1 MIRAEHLGRRFGE
14 YVAVD
19 DVNVDIARGE
29 VFGVLGPNGAG
40 KTTTLRLLT
49 GLVAPTSGKAEVAGI
64 SVASE
69 PERVRGKVGILTE
82 TPGLYARLDAVE
94 NLRFYADVYGV
105 KDAMPKI
112 QRYLERFGLWA
123 RRGEP
128 VGAFSKGMRQ
138 KLAIARAVLHDPDVV
153 FLDEP
158 TSALDPESSR
168 IVRDLVEELRAA
180 GRTIVLCTHN
190 LDEAERLCDRIGV
203 LKRTLLHVD
212 TPKALRRKL
221 YGHLVEI
228 DTLGAIPGEVLDAVR
243 GLEGVRDVRAQRSH
257 EGVEVEGASEGCVVS
272 IADPRTDTPRL
283 VALLVSRGVPILRVA
298 EQARS
303 LEDVYLDL
311 LREGGAP

>member
-1 MIRAEHLGRRFGE
+1 MIRAEKLGRRFGD
-14 YVAVD
+14 YVAVE
-19 DVNVDIARGE
+19 DVNVDIAKGE

-49 GLVAPTSGKAEVAGI
+49 GLVAPTSGRAEVAGI
-64 SVASE
+64 SVIDE
-69 PERVRGKVGILTE
+69 PERVRTKVGILTE
-82 TPGLYARLDAVE
+82 TPGLYARLDAIE

-105 KDAMPKI
+105 RDPLPKI
-112 QRYLERFGLWA
+112 QHYLERFGLWS
-123 RRGEP
+123 RRHEP

-138 KLAIARAVLHDPDVV
+138 KLAIARAVLHDPEVV

-228 DTLGAIPGEVLDAVR
+228 DTLGTVPDTVLDGLR
-243 GLEGVRDVRAQRSH
+243 TLEGVR
-257 EGVEVEGASEGCVVS
+257 EVTARGEGCVVS

-283 VALLVSRGVPILRVA
+283 VSLLVERGVPILRVA

-311 LREGGAP
+311 LREGGRP

>member
-1 MIRAEHLGRRFGE
+1 MIRAEKLGRRFGE
-14 YVAVD
+14 YVAVE
-19 DVNVDIARGE
+19 NVDVDIPRGE

-49 GLVAPTSGKAEVAGI
+49 GLVAPTSGRAEVAGI
-64 SVASE
+64 SVTE
-69 PERVRGKVGILTE
+69 DPEGVRARVGILTE

-94 NLRFYADVYGV
+94 NLRFYADVHGV
-105 KDAMPKI
+105 KDALPKI
-112 QRYLERFGLWA
+112 RAYLERFGLWA
-123 RRGEP
+123 RRHEP

-168 IVRDLVEELRAA
+168 VVRELVEELREK

-228 DTLGAIPGEVLDAVR
+228 DATRDVEADTLAALSTLP
-243 GLEGVRDVRAQRSH
+243 GVRDVTPRNR
-257 EGVEVEGASEGCVVS
+257 GCVLSVG
-272 IADPRTDTPRL
+272 DPLEDIPAVVR
-283 VALLVSRGVPILRVA
+283 LLVERGVPVVRVA
-298 EQARS
+298 EQART

-311 LREGGAP
+311 VREGGAP

>member
-1 MIRAEHLGRRFGE
+1 
-14 YVAVD
+14 
-19 DVNVDIARGE
+19 
-29 VFGVLGPNGAG
+29 
-40 KTTTLRLLT
+40 
-49 GLVAPTSGKAEVAGI
+49 
-64 SVASE
+64 
-69 PERVRGKVGILTE
+69 
-82 TPGLYARLDAVE
+82 VE

-138 KLAIARAVLHDPDVV
+138 KLAIARAVLHDPEVV

-221 YGHLVEI
+221 YGHLIEI
-228 DTLGAIPGEVLDAVR
+228 DTLGPIPGEVLEALR
-243 GLEGVRDVRAQRSH
+243 GLEGVREVKPQRGG
-257 EGVEVEGASEGCVVS
+257 EGVAVEGATEGCIAS
-272 IADPRTDTPRL
+272 IADPQTDTPRV

>member
-1 MIRAEHLGRRFGE
+1 MILAEGLGRRFGD
-14 YVAVD
+14 YVAVH
-19 DVNVDIARGE
+19 DVNVDIPRGE

-64 SVASE
+64 SVVRD
-69 PERVRGKVGILTE
+69 PEGVRAKVGILTE
-82 TPGLYARLDAVE
+82 TPGLYARLDAIE
-94 NLRFYADVYGV
+94 NLRFYADVHGV
-105 KDAMPKI
+105 KNAMPKI
-112 QRYLERFGLWA
+112 QGYLERFGLWA
-123 RRGEP
+123 RRHEP

-138 KLAIARAVLHDPDVV
+138 KLAIARAVLHDPEVV

-228 DTLGAIPGEVLDAVR
+228 DTLGAIPEPVLAALQA
-243 GLEGVRDVRAQRSH
+243 LEGVREVRPALH
-257 EGVEVEGASEGCVVS
+257 TEGCIAS

-283 VALLVSRGVPILRVA
+283 VALLVDKGVPILRVA

>member
-1 MIRAEHLGRRFGE
+1 VIRAHKLGRRFGD
-14 YVAVD
+14 YVAVE
-19 DVNVDIARGE
+19 DVDVDIPRGE

-49 GLVAPTSGKAEVAGI
+49 GLVAPTSGHAEVAGI
-64 SVASE
+64 SVTDD
-69 PERVRGKVGILTE
+69 PEGVRARVGILTE
-82 TPGLYARLDAVE
+82 TPGLYARLDAIE
-94 NLRFYADVYGV
+94 NLRFYADVHGV
-105 KDAMPKI
+105 RDAMSKI
-112 QRYLERFGLWA
+112 RAYLERFGLWA
-123 RRGEP
+123 RRHEP

-168 IVRDLVEELRAA
+168 VVRELVEELRGK

-228 DTLGAIPGEVLDAVR
+228 DAARDVEPDTLAALGALP
-243 GLEGVRDVRAQRSH
+243 GVRDVCARPQ
-257 EGVEVEGASEGCVVS
+257 GCVLS
-272 IADPRTDTPRL
+272 IGDPLEDIPAVVR
-283 VALLVSRGVPILRVA
+283 LLVERGVPVVRVA
-298 EQARS
+298 EQART

-311 LREGGAP
+311 VREGGAP

>member
-1 MIRAEHLGRRFGE
+1 VIRAEKLGRRFGD
-14 YVAVD
+14 YVAVE
-19 DVNVDIARGE
+19 NVDVDIPRGE

-49 GLVAPTSGKAEVAGI
+49 GLVAPTSGRAEVAGI
-64 SVASE
+64 SVVDD
-69 PERVRGKVGILTE
+69 PERVRAKVGILTE
-82 TPGLYARLDAVE
+82 TPGLYARLDAIE

-105 KDAMPKI
+105 RDAMPKI
-112 QRYLERFGLWA
+112 RGYLERFGLWG
-123 RRGEP
+123 RRHEP

-138 KLAIARAVLHDPDVV
+138 KLAIARAVLHDPEVV

-168 IVRDLVEELRAA
+168 IVRELVEELRAA
-180 GRTIVLCTHN
+180 GKTIVLCTHN

-228 DTLGAIPGEVLDAVR
+228 DAAADLGDEVLAALR
-243 GLEGVRDVRAQRSH
+243 ALEGVR
-257 EGVEVEGASEGCVVS
+257 EVTARPRGCVLS
-272 IADPRTDTPRL
+272 IGDALADNPRIVR
-283 VALLVSRGVPILRVA
+283 LLVEKGVDVVRVA
-298 EQARS
+298 EQART

-311 LREGGAP
+311 VREGGVP

>member
-1 MIRAEHLGRRFGE
+1 MIRAEHLGRRFGD

-49 GLVAPTSGKAEVAGI
+49 GLVAPTSGRAEVAGLA
-64 SVASE
+64 VAHA

-94 NLRFYADVYGV
+94 NLRFYADVHGIR
-105 KDAMPKI
+105 DAMPKI
-112 QRYLERFGLWA
+112 RGYLERFGLWS
-123 RRGEP
+123 RRHEP
-128 VGAFSKGMRQ
+128 VGSFSKGMRQ
-138 KLAIARAVLHDPDVV
+138 KLAIARAVLHDPEVV

-168 IVRDLVEELRAA
+168 VVRDLVEELRAA

-221 YGHLVEI
+221 YGHRVEI
-228 DTLGAIPGEVLDAVR
+228 DTLGAIPAEVLDALR
-243 GLEGVRDVRAQRSH
+243 GLDGVREAQPRR
-257 EGVEVEGASEGCVVS
+257 GAEGCVAS
-272 IADPRTDTPRL
+272 IADPRTDTPRI
-283 VALLVSRGVPILRVA
+283 VALLVARGVPILRVA

>member
-1 MIRAEHLGRRFGE
+1 VIRAEGLGRRFGA
-14 YVAVD
+14 YVAVH

-49 GLVAPTSGKAEVAGI
+49 GLVAPTSGRAEVAGI
-64 SVASE
+64 SVTE
-69 PERVRGKVGILTE
+69 HPELVRTKVGILTE

-105 KDAMPKI
+105 TDAMPKI
-112 QRYLERFGLWA
+112 RRYLERFGLWA
-123 RRGEP
+123 RRYEP

-138 KLAIARAVLHDPDVV
+138 KLAIARAVLHDPEVV

-203 LKRTLLHVD
+203 LKTTLLHVD

-228 DTLGAIPGEVLDAVR
+228 DCLGAIPEETLAALR
-243 GLEGVRDVRAQRSH
+243 ALEGVRDVTTR
-257 EGVEVEGASEGCVVS
+257 GEGCLAS
-272 IADPRTDTPRL
+272 ITDPTSVTPRL
-283 VALLVSRGVPILRVA
+283 VELLVSRGVPVMRVA
-298 EQARS
+298 EQART